1 MSYPHRCGKVEN
13 FSDFSDF
20 FDIKVEK
27 QGIFNEFL
35 SCKCGFLCGKV
46 VYLLKSPSF
55 PQLVVVEKYWLYK
68 KRTKSLK

>member
-1 MSYPHRCGKVEN
+1 MSYPHICGKVEN

-20 FDIKVEK
+20 FGIKVEN

-35 SCKCGFLCGKV
+35 SCKCGFLGGKD

-55 PQLVVVEKYWLYK
+55 PQ
-68 KRTKSLK
+68 